1 MRWFL
6 LASTLVTVAAPGAAR
21 AQVVS
26 MQTGSAGGLHY
37 QLLVAPNG
45 CSASNPCQIVEYLH
59 YLGGEGA
66 VPDDLNRYF
75 NTPTFWAAHPN
86 TIVVAPQV
94 NGSSDTNNWGG
105 VQQGVSS
112 NGQAAVDAVKQIE
125 ATFATAPDLV
135 VVTGGSM
142 GGIGTET
149 LMEEFGPN
157 GTSGQHI
164 YAAGLAY
171 DGAIYNSA
179 PSAQRAALC
188 GVPLIVQHGS
198 ADATVNPG
206 PDQALAQT
214 LSGCAGFQYVEVS
227 GAGHGH
233 GARAIPTGRS

>member
-1 MRWFL
+1 
-6 LASTLVTVAAPGAAR
+6 
-21 AQVVS
+21 
-26 MQTGSAGGLHY
+26 
-37 QLLVAPNG
+37 
-45 CSASNPCQIVEYLH
+45 
-59 YLGGEGA
+59 
-66 VPDDLNRYF
+66 
-75 NTPTFWAAHPN
+75 
-86 TIVVAPQV
+86 
-94 NGSSDTNNWGG
+94 
-105 VQQGVSS
+105 
-112 NGQAAVDAVKQIE
+112 
-125 ATFATAPDLV
+125 
-135 VVTGGSM
+135 M

-206 PDQALAQT
+206 PDQALART

-227 GAGHGH
+227 GAGHGTW
-233 GARAIPTGRS
+233 GAGYSDGAQLTQIMRDAAGGVIRTPALAASPRAQVQKPVVSPSQAVMTDVARLCRQLPRTHPMATARRAPQTGAASSRRH